1 MDQTRTSLLTQC
13 RSQAIGGAI
22 GTALA
27 LAMALLFLAPG
38 RLTKG
43 LVRAS
48 YDRAFDLASVSRP
61 DIQKSGV
68 VIIYMDEPSYRI
80 LGQSLSLPWDR
91 GRHAELLD
99 RLTADE
105 ARCVIFD
112 AVFGE
117 RGPDREADRRF
128 AEAVRR
134 NGRVILAA
142 DYTYSPTEQANP
154 DGTAW
159 SLTPP
164 ASVFREVAAGWGLA
178 LLKPDEDFTMRRH
191 FHGTPETPSL
201 VWAAAKHLDL
211 HVTHQPGAQQVERWV
226 NYYGGPET
234 VPHVSYGR
242 VLSKDGI
249 KAGFFRNKIVFIGAR
264 PITTPFLERRDELRV
279 PFFSWG
285 REYQF
290 MPAVEVHATEML
302 NLLRNDWLR
311 RPPLPLELA
320 IFGLTA
326 VLAGFGLIRFR
337 PLIATCLAVTGAL
350 VAVIVSGAFFGN
362 ERIWFPWMVVVGAQ
376 IPVGLLWSVIFKS
389 FDWYAQRRRLEYE
402 RRVADEQIREQAALL
417 DKAQDAII
425 AHDLDWR
432 ATFWNQSAERL
443 YGWKAAEVLEQSLEN
458 FILNGEPAKLAEA
471 RQTVLETGEWNG
483 ELNQKTREGRHVLVQ
498 SRWSLVRDDQNRP
511 RTILVINTDITEKK
525 KLESQFLRAQR
536 LESIGTLASG
546 IAHDLNNVLSP
557 IVIGAHLLD
566 EKLPDEYSRALLRT
580 MSENAE
586 RGAAMVK
593 QVLTFARG
601 HDGDK
606 LPLHLESVIKGMR
619 RIAADTFPK
628 SIQTEVD
635 IPDGL
640 WTVLGDPTQWHQV
653 LLNLCVNARDAMP
666 EGGTLRLSA
675 RNVSFDE
682 KDANRFLGA
691 RPIDYVHLSVSDTG
705 TGIPPE
711 ILDKIFEPFFTTK
724 EVGKGTGLGLSTV
737 SSIVHNHHGLL
748 EVASEPGRG
757 TTFDIYIPALRQA
770 TVEPALAIRQPSYRG
785 RGELVLVVDDEPA
798 LLQAI
803 RATLTSAG
811 YRVLTASHGKEA
823 VAICAGVKEQ
833 IAVAIIDMMMPVMDG
848 PKTIWAL
855 KNLRPEVRFIAVS
868 GLPAGEK
875 VRDKLQDLVFAYLA
889 KPITPEKL
897 LKTVHEVLGEQP
909 ASILVPAG

>member
-1 MDQTRTSLLTQC
+1 V
-13 RSQAIGGAI
+13 IGGAI
-22 GTALA
+22 GTVLA
-27 LAMALLFLAPG
+27 LGMALLFLAPG
-38 RLTKG
+38 RLTRG

-48 YDRAFDLASVSRP
+48 YDRSFDLASTSRP

-68 VIIYMDEPSYRI
+68 VLIYMDEPSYRM
-80 LGQSLSLPWDR
+80 LGQSLNLPWDR
-91 GRHAELLD
+91 ARHAELLD
-99 RLTADE
+99 RLTAE
-105 ARCVIFD
+105 GARAVIFD
-112 AVFGE
+112 TVFGE
-117 RGPDREADRRF
+117 QGPDREADGKL
-128 AEAVRR
+128 AEAIRR

-142 DYTYSPTEQANP
+142 DYTYSPSEQMIR
-154 DGTAW
+154 DGAEW
-159 SLTPP
+159 ALTPP
-164 ASVFREVAAGWGLA
+164 APLFRKAAAGWGLA
-178 LLKPDEDFTMRRH
+178 LLKPDDDFTMRRH

-201 VWAAAKHLDL
+201 VWAAARQLGL
-211 HVTHQPGAQQVERWV
+211 PATRGAGAQRMERWV

-242 VLSKDGI
+242 VLSRDGV
-249 KAGFFRNKIVFIGAR
+249 KPGFFRNKIVFIGAR

-311 RPPLPLELA
+311 RPPLPIELA
-320 IFGLTA
+320 IFSFTA

-337 PLIATCLAVTGAL
+337 PLIATCLAISGAL
-350 VAVIVSGAFFGN
+350 VAVFVPAAFFGN
-362 ERIWFPWMVVVGAQ
+362 EQVWFPWIVVVGAQ
-376 IPVGLLWSVIFKS
+376 MPVGLFWTVIFRS
-389 FDWYAQRRRLEYE
+389 FDWYAQRRRLEAE
-402 RRVADEQIREQAALL
+402 RRGADEQIREQAALL

-443 YGWKAAEVLEQSLEN
+443 YGWKAAEVLDQSLEN
-458 FILNGEPAKLAEA
+458 FILNGEPEKLAEA
-471 RQTVLETGEWNG
+471 RQTVLEKGEWTG

-498 SRWSLVRDDQNRP
+498 SRWSLVRDPQNQP
-511 RTILVINTDITEKK
+511 KSILVINTDVTEKK
-525 KLESQFLRAQR
+525 KLEAQFLRAQR

-566 EKLPDEYSRALLRT
+566 DKLPDEYSRALLRT

-601 HDGDK
+601 HEGDK
-606 LPLHLESVIKGMR
+606 LPLHLGSVVKGMR
-619 RIAADTFPK
+619 RVAADTFPK

-635 IPDGL
+635 IPDDV
-640 WTVLGDPTQWHQV
+640 WMVLGDPTQWHQV
-653 LLNLCVNARDAMP
+653 LMNLCVNARDAMP
-666 EGGTLRLSA
+666 EGGTLRISA
-675 RNVSFDE
+675 RNVSFNE
-682 KDANRFLGA
+682 QDAHRFLGA

-711 ILDKIFEPFFTTK
+711 LLDKIFEPFFTTK

-737 SSIVHNHHGLL
+737 SSIVHNHQGLL
-748 EVASEPGRG
+748 EVASEPDQG
-757 TTFDIYIPALRQA
+757 TTFDIYIPALRRA
-770 TVEPALAIRQPSYRG
+770 ALDPAPVAPEPIYRG
-785 RGELVLVVDDEPA
+785 QGQLVLVVDDEPA

-803 RATLTSAG
+803 RATLTGAG

-823 VAICAGVKEQ
+823 VAICAGVKEE

-848 PKTIWAL
+848 PKTIWVL

-889 KPITPEKL
+889 KPVTPAKL
-897 LKTVHEVLGEQP
+897 LKTVHDVLREEP
-909 ASILVPAG
+909 ASILVPAGAHPEQYLLD